1 MPARSETCGSSEWME
16 LKLNFIGRF
25 AASEHNLFIIWARSD
40 AYNITFLFISP
51 SFLPF
56 WFLLRRPAAEIG
68 DYDPNKHSFGYVSE
82 FRIIPNQTKELES
95 RIVDIHKQI
104 KGIGPAQ
111 AEFNFLDKTKWLD
124 MYGVDLHP
132 VLVSSQ

>member
-1 MPARSETCGSSEWME
+1 M
-16 LKLNFIGRF
+16 
-25 AASEHNLFIIWARSD
+25 H
-40 AYNITFLFISP
+40 NITFFFISHFF
-51 SFLPF
+51 SFF
-56 WFLLRRPAAEIG
+56 FFLLTPSAPPAAEIG

-82 FRIIPNQTKELES
+82 FRIVPNPTKELES

>member
-1 MPARSETCGSSEWME
+1 MI
-16 LKLNFIGRF
+16 KYNFF
-25 AASEHNLFIIWARSD
+25 L
-40 AYNITFLFISP
+40 TFFSP
-51 SFLPF
+51 PFCAILP
-56 WFLLRRPAAEIG
+56 RPVAEIG

-82 FRIIPNQTKELES
+82 FRIVPNQTKELES

-111 AEFNFLDKTKWLD
+111 AEFNFLDKVKWLD

-132 VLVSSQ
+132 VLVSAALITLTIFFDICMIHVRIVREIVLKD